1 MRFVIVHY
9 HLYKNAG
16 STIDSILDRN
26 FHGEERGH
34 IEGPYPWSMLKPSD
48 LLDYTLANP
57 RLRAISTHQA
67 RLPLPQ
73 HPEVTFLPLLFLRD
87 PIDRFGSVYSFE
99 RKQPAES
106 LSPSTIVA
114 RRASLP
120 EFAEWVVGRDGT
132 AVCRNFQVV
141 HLSAEQRDVPEG
153 RATPGDYD
161 AALAQLKS
169 LPFFGL
175 VELFD
180 ESIQAMG
187 DYLRPHFGE
196 LEFHHSP
203 INVTAE
209 RKSTLEQRLK
219 HIREELGPSLYRE
232 LLEHNALDV
241 LLYREAQQMF
251 EARQRARAEQSE
263 QSEQPG
269 QPTPQPFARRIM
281 HALLGTR

>member
-48 LLDYTLANP
+48 LLEYTLANP
-57 RLRAISTHQA
+57 KLRAISSHQA

-73 HPEVTFLPLLFLRD
+73 HPEITFLPIVFLRE

-114 RRASLP
+114 RQATLP
-120 EFAEWVVGRDGT
+120 EFAEWMVGREGT

-175 VELFD
+175 VESFG
-180 ESIQAMG
+180 ESLQEMI
-187 DYLRPHFGE
+187 DYLHPHFGE
-196 LEFHHSP
+196 LEIDHSP
-203 INVTAE
+203 VNVNGE
-209 RKSTLEQRLK
+209 RKTTLEQRLN

-232 LLEHNALDV
+232 VLEHNALDI
-241 LLYREAQQMF
+241 LFYREAEKMF
-251 EARQRARAEQSE
+251 EAQRKARSVQL
-263 QSEQPG
+263 EQPELPPA
-269 QPTPQPFARRIM
+269 QPLARRII
-281 HALLGTR
+281 HALRRTR